1 MTHDRPSSG
10 ATAAPTAQPGT
21 VDTPLKR
28 AITGKLL
35 YLFILGDV
43 LGAGIY
49 ALVGVLAGKVG
60 GAVWLPLL
68 VALLLALLTASSYA
82 ELVTKY
88 PRAGGAAVFAQ
99 RAFGRPLVSFLVGFC
114 MLAAGVTS
122 VAGLALAFSGS
133 YLSELVDVPPIPTAL
148 LFLAAV
154 AALNARGI
162 KDSLRANVVM
172 TVIELSGLVLVVVL
186 AAVVLGRGDGTPG
199 RVLEINGSGGSA
211 ATAVLGAAVLAF
223 YSFVGFETSANVA
236 EEALDPTRN
245 YPRAL
250 FGGLLTAG
258 VVYVAVGLAVSVA
271 VPTDV
276 LVKSTGP
283 LLEVVTVA
291 DVGLPG
297 WVFALIALVA
307 VANGALLTAIMC
319 SRLTYG
325 MAAERLLPSVL
336 ARVLPGR
343 QTPWVAIV
351 VTTVIAMLLVLT
363 GDLETLAA
371 TVVLLL
377 LFVFIATN
385 VSVLVLRRD
394 RVEHAHFR
402 APSALPVLG
411 ALSCVVLLTQQT
423 GGVWLRGLALLVL
436 GVVLYALSRWS
447 VRRQEARAS
456 LRA

>member
-1 MTHDRPSSG
+1 
-10 ATAAPTAQPGT
+10 
-21 VDTPLKR
+21 
-28 AITGKLL
+28 
-35 YLFILGDV
+35 
-43 LGAGIY
+43 
-49 ALVGVLAGKVG
+49 
-60 GAVWLPLL
+60 
-68 VALLLALLTASSYA
+68 
-82 ELVTKY
+82 
-88 PRAGGAAVFAQ
+88 
-99 RAFGRPLVSFLVGFC
+99 
-114 MLAAGVTS
+114 
-122 VAGLALAFSGS
+122 
-133 YLSELVDVPPIPTAL
+133 
-148 LFLAAV
+148 
-154 AALNARGI
+154 
-162 KDSLRANVVM
+162 
-172 TVIELSGLVLVVVL
+172 
-186 AAVVLGRGDGTPG
+186 
-199 RVLEINGSGGSA
+199 
-211 ATAVLGAAVLAF
+211 VLAF

-236 EEALDPTRN
+236 EEAVDPTRN

-276 LVKSTGP
+276 LVGSSGP

-297 WVFALIALVA
+297 WVFALIALIA

-325 MAAERLLPSVL
+325 MAAEGLLPAVL

-343 QTPWVAIV
+343 RTPWVAIV
-351 VTTVIAMLLVLT
+351 VTTVIAMLLVLV

-394 RVEHAHFR
+394 RVEHPHFR

-411 ALSCVVLLTQQT
+411 ALSCVVLLTQQS
-423 GGVWLRGLALLVL
+423 GKVWLFGAALLVL

-447 VRRQEARAS
+447 VRRQDARVS
-456 LRA
+456 LRS